1 MSAVLSSDPVYRPMR
16 LTDLNGVLGIEREIY
31 THPWTIGNFRDSLNA
46 GYSCWIMEC
55 SGYLTGYGVLMIGV
69 DEAHLL
75 NLSVAAAWQRRGYGR
90 ALLQHFIDTAREYA
104 AQRLFLEVRPSNIA
118 ARNLYA
124 EFGFTRAVRAARIL
138 SGRFRARGRDL
149 DGVGSVG
156 AVKR

>member
-1 MSAVLSSDPVYRPMR
+1 MSAVLSSNPVYRPMHQA
-16 LTDLNGVLGIEREIY
+16 DLHAVLRIEREIY
-31 THPWTIGNFRDSLNA
+31 KHPWTAGNFRDSLHA

-55 SGYLTGYGVLMIGV
+55 SGCLAGYGVLMVGV

-75 NLSVAAAWQRRGYGR
+75 NLSIASAWQGRGYGR

-124 EFGFTRAVRAARIL
+124 EMGFTELHVRRGYYPSDAGREDAIL
-138 SGRFRARGRDL
+138 MGLDL
-149 DGVGSVG
+149 
-156 AVKR
+156 